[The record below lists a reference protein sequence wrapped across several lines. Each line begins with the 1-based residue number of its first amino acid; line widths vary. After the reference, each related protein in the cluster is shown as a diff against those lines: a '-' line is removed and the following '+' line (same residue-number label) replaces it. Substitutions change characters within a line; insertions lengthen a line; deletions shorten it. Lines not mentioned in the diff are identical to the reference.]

1 MVKEPRR
8 PSMKKSSSA
17 AWSTEKFNRIAVPFL
32 LFIAFVALPGVSSA
46 DPEKPFYAEFRAGVS
61 VIPDIDVSG
70 GGLSA
75 DAEFDPGFAVG
86 GAIGWYAFPTIPSLR
101 TEIDL
106 SYREADVDKI
116 GPLDGAGE
124 VSVFSAMV
132 NVIYDIDLD
141 SPVTPYI
148 GVGIG
153 LGLAD
158 VDSDNG
164 ALLDINDDSL
174 EFAWNVL
181 LGAAFQL
188 NDSVSLTAGYKYLG
202 ITDPEFDA
210 TAGGASGTLD
220 AEDVQSHEFLLG
232 LRYGF

>member
-1 MVKEPRR
+1 LLKIANIV
-8 PSMKKSSSA
+8 
-17 AWSTEKFNRIAVPFL
+17 WSVEGFSRIAG
-32 LFIAFVALPGVSSA
+32 LFPLIIALVALSGVASA
-46 DPEKPFYAEFRAGVS
+46 DPDKKFYAEFRAGVS
-61 VIPDIDVSG
+61 VVPDIDISG
-70 GGLSA
+70 GGRSA
-75 DAEFDPGFAVG
+75 EAEFDPGYAVG
-86 GAIGWYAFPTIPSLR
+86 GAIGWYAFQSIPNLR

-106 SYREADVDKI
+106 SYRQADVDKI

-124 VSVFSAMV
+124 ISVFSAMV
-132 NVIYDIDLD
+132 NVIYDVELDL
-141 SPVTPYI
+141 PVTPYV
-148 GVGIG
+148 GVGVG

-158 VDSDNG
+158 VDGDNG
-164 ALLDINDDSL
+164 AFLNGNDDSREL
-174 EFAWNVL
+174 AWNVL

-210 TAGGASGTLD
+210 TAGGGSGTLD

>member
-1 MVKEPRR
+1 LPKIANIV
-8 PSMKKSSSA
+8 
-17 AWSTEKFNRIAVPFL
+17 WSVEGFSRIAVPFL

-46 DPEKPFYAEFRAGVS
+46 DPEKPFYVEFRAGVS
-61 VIPDIDVSG
+61 VIPDIDISG
-70 GGLSA
+70 GGGSGE
-75 DAEFDPGFAVG
+75 AEFDTGFAVG

-141 SPVTPYI
+141 FPVTPYI

-158 VDSDNG
+158 ADSDNG
-164 ALLDINDDSL
+164 AFLNIDDDSL

-181 LGAAFQL
+181 LGAAYQL

-202 ITDPEFDA
+202 ITDPEFDT
-210 TAGGASGTLD
+210 TAAGASFTLD

>member
-1 MVKEPRR
+1 MPKIANIV
-8 PSMKKSSSA
+8 
-17 AWSTEKFNRIAVPFL
+17 WSVEGFSRIAVPFL

-46 DPEKPFYAEFRAGVS
+46 DPGKPFYAEFRAGVS

-70 GGLSA
+70 GGASA

-86 GAIGWYAFPTIPSLR
+86 GAIGWYAFPSIPSLR
-101 TEIDL
+101 AEIDL
-106 SYREADVDKI
+106 SYRQADVDQI
-116 GPLDGAGE
+116 GPLDGAGD
-124 VSVFSAMV
+124 VSVFSAMA

-141 SPVTPYI
+141 LPVTPYI

-153 LGLAD
+153 LGVAD
-158 VDSDNG
+158 ADSDNG
-164 ALLDINDDSL
+164 AFIDIDDDSL

-188 NDSVSLTAGYKYLG
+188 NDSISLTAGYKYLG

-210 TAGGASGTLD
+210 TLFGASGTLD
-220 AEDVQSHEFLLG
+220 AEDVQSHEFLMG